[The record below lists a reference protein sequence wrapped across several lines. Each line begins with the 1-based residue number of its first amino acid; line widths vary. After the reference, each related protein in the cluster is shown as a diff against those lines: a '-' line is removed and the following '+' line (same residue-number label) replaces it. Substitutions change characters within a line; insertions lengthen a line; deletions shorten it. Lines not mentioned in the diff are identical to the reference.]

1 MRPLKLFLI
10 LLIPLTFS
18 GCDELEELLEEEFD
32 VPISFAGD
40 LAIVSESAVSEETDP
55 ITVETELATY
65 RIESDP
71 DIANAIN
78 DRGEISKV
86 KIERIR
92 YSYKDFE
99 GNQEAFVIESG
110 FVLVDPNTMSTFISE
125 ILDTGIRISE
135 ADFNNEAFFHV
146 DNFSTIEEGLANGF
160 SSSLIIGYFGTLS
173 HNPVD
178 FKVGITVDVTVTI
191 KPEI

>member
-1 MRPLKLFLI
+1 M
-10 LLIPLTFS
+10 
-18 GCDELEELLEEEFD
+18 GCEELEELIEEEFD
-32 VPISFAGD
+32 VSISFAGD
-40 LAIVSESAVSEETDP
+40 LGIVSETAVSEETDP
-55 ITVETELATY
+55 ITVATELATY

-86 KIERIR
+86 TIDRVR

-99 GNQEAFVIESG
+99 GNEEAFVIESG
-110 FVLVDPNTMSTFISE
+110 FTFADPNTMSIFTSE
-125 ILDTGIRISE
+125 ILDSGIRIAE
-135 ADFNNEAFFHV
+135 ADFRNDAFFHE
-146 DNFSTIEEGLANGF
+146 DDFSPIEAGLAAG
-160 SSSLIIGYFGTLS
+160 STSIIIGYFGTLS

-191 KPEI
+191 KPDI

>member
-1 MRPLKLFLI
+1 MKALTPFLYLALLLPLM
-10 LLIPLTFS
+10 
-18 GCDELEELLEEEFD
+18 GCEELEELIEEEFD
-32 VPISFAGD
+32 VSISFAGD
-40 LAIVSESAVSEETDP
+40 LGIVSETAVSEETDP
-55 ITVETELATY
+55 ITVATELATY

-86 KIERIR
+86 TIDRVR

-99 GNQEAFVIESG
+99 GNEEAFVIESG
-110 FVLVDPNTMSTFISE
+110 FTFADPNTMSIFTSE
-125 ILDTGIRISE
+125 ILDSGIRIAE
-135 ADFNNEAFFHV
+135 ADFRNDAFFHE
-146 DNFSTIEEGLANGF
+146 DDFSPIEAGLAAG
-160 SSSLIIGYFGTLS
+160 STSIIIGYFGTLS

-191 KPEI
+191 KPDI